1 MKNRFVILLMIGIT
15 FYACKKD
22 RTCTCTIT
30 NKGTSTTTGRVSI
43 DLIPGFSAPL
53 ADTSF
58 TSNVN
63 TRQNVDKKIIKSSKR
78 VAKANCASYSEPY
91 KEVIPTSFPASS
103 FNLSIIVTNEGVRE
117 YDCELK

>member
-1 MKNRFVILLMIGIT
+1 MKNSIVILFIVGIT
-15 FYACKKD
+15 FFACKKD

-30 NKGTSTTTGRVSI
+30 NKGTSTTTGKVSI
-43 DLIPGFSAPL
+43 ELIPGLSAPL

-58 TSNVN
+58 TSPVY
-63 TRQNVDKKIIKSSKR
+63 TRHVIDKKIIKSSKR
-78 VAKANCASYSEPY
+78 VAKANCASYTEPY
-91 KEVIPTSFPASS
+91 VETIPTSVPASS